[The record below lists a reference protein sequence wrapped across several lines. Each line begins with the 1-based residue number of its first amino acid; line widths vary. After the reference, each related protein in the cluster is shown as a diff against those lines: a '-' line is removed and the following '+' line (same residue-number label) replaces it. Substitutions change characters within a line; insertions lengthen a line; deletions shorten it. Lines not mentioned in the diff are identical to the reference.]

1 MTPRRVGLKY
11 CGGCQPRYDRTAA
24 VARLARRLAGRIV
37 LVPWDDPLAEAVLV
51 VCGCDVSCAD
61 VAAIDK
67 PLAALL
73 AEVSKADRIFL
84 VSSWIPCPW
93 TVMSLRLTG

>member
-24 VARLARRLAGRIV
+24 VARLARRLAGRAV

-67 PLAALL
+67 PLVWVASD
-73 AEVSKADRIFL
+73 VQADAIT
-84 VSSWIPCPW
+84 WKEIP
-93 TVMSLRLTG
+93 